1 MAKNR
6 RSRSNRRKSIRTP
19 TPAPMPT
26 PMMMG
31 GSGAADHAIA
41 VYGGIG
47 QQHAISDTNNAIH
60 ENASITPS
68 STLNVQAASMTGGSK
83 CNLRGGARL
92 AIPAALLYGQPN
104 MKMKS
109 MRRKQRKHKRTFRR
123 K

>member
-1 MAKNR
+1 
-6 RSRSNRRKSIRTP
+6 
-19 TPAPMPT
+19 MPI
-26 PMMMG
+26 MMG

-47 QQHAISDTNNAIH
+47 QQHAISDTNNAIR
-60 ENASITPS
+60 ENPGASMTAP
-68 STLNVQAASMTGGSK
+68 STLNVQGASMTGGSK
-83 CNLRGGARL
+83 CNLHHGGARL

-109 MRRKQRKHKRTFRR
+109 MRRKRRKQKRTFRR